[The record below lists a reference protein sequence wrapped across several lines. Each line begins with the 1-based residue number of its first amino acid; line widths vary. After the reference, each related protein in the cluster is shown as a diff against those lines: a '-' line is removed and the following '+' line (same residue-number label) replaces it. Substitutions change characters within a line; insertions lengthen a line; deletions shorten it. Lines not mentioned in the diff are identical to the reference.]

1 MVRLAQ
7 AAVPG
12 GVPALIIHPDWVHP
26 APTMIWMHGRTAYK
40 EIDAGRF
47 SRWLK
52 RGIAAVS
59 IDLPGHGER
68 ADDRA
73 EIAARTLDVLRS
85 VLAEI
90 DHVVEALADPIWQGV
105 FDLDR
110 LGLGGMSLGGM
121 AALRRLCMP
130 PRHEF
135 KCAAI
140 ECTSGDLRGLYD
152 PATGSHPWG
161 ISAPQEVFEALDPMR
176 HLASPPPPGFVPLP
190 LLALHSEA
198 DAIVPWR
205 VQEGFLNRLKAH
217 YAAIGAD
224 PSMIEQRTW
233 PSTGAPQEHA
243 GFGRV
248 SNEAKEIQADFLAR
262 HLIPARRTSA

>member
-1 MVRLAQ
+1 ML
-7 AAVPG
+7 
-12 GVPALIIHPDWVHP
+12 
-26 APTMIWMHGRTAYK
+26 WMHGRTAYK

-68 ADDRA
+68 ADARA
-73 EIAARTLDVLRS
+73 EAPAHTLAVLRDA
-85 VLAEI
+85 LGEI
-90 DHVVEALADPIWQGV
+90 DHVVESIADPIWQGV

-110 LGLGGMSLGGM
+110 LGIGGMSLGGM
-121 AALRRLCMP
+121 ATLRRLCMP

-135 KCAAI
+135 RCAAV
-140 ECTSGDLRGLYD
+140 ECTSGDLLGLYH
-152 PATGSHPWG
+152 PQTGSHPWG
-161 ISAPQEVFEALDPMR
+161 LSASAEVIEPLDPMQ
-176 HLASPPPPGFVPLP
+176 HLSTPPPPGFVPLP

-205 VQEGFLNRLKAH
+205 VQSGFLTRLCEH
-217 YAAIGAD
+217 YRALGAD
-224 PSMIEQRTW
+224 PEMIEHRTW
-233 PSTGAPQEHA
+233 SSTGAPQEHA

-248 SNEAKEIQADFLAR
+248 SNEAKEIQAEFLAR
-262 HLIPARRTSA
+262 RLASAPPHRSRADQIR